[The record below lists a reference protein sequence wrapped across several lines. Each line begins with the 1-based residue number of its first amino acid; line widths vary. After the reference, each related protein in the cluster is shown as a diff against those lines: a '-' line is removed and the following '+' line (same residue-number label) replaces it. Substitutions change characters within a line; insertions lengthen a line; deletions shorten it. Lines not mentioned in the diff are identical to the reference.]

1 MAPEAEQ
8 VDYEQRYNQ
17 LLHAA
22 SQKLREKES
31 EQKQLATWIT
41 IGLAVLLFFWLHNES
56 QRQTKLDNALSD
68 CLVPI
73 SDGSCGGRYQP

>member
-22 SQKLREKES
+22 SEKLREKEA

-41 IGLAVLLFFWLHNES
+41 IGLAVLLLFWLHNES
-56 QRQTKLDNALSD
+56 QWQKKLDNALSD